1 MYVTNA
7 SKISLV
13 CSLLTGKALEW
24 VTAVWREDGTA
35 FPSFGTFLQRF
46 REIFEHPEGG
56 MRADDRLLELSQ
68 GRNTA
73 AEYALTFRTLAAQT
87 DWVESTLKLLFR
99 KGLSLELQ
107 SELACRD
114 EGRSLNQFIELTIQI
129 DNLIRSRR
137 PLRTVPTSTQYPVT
151 LSQTEPMQL
160 GYTHLTPEE
169 RERRIRQHL
178 CLYCGQPG
186 HLRAFCPTRP
196 PPRNPSSVSPCVQ
209 AHHSSSCIKVPI
221 VLSLEGNHI
230 STSALLD
237 SGAAGNFM
245 SHEFAQQQ
253 QLPLISCNSQLAVEA
268 LDGRPLGDG
277 RVLHTTVDLQLQ
289 TGTLH
294 TEVIR
299 FYVITSPHNP
309 VILGLPWLRQHNPLI
324 SWREGRIIKWD

>member
-1 MYVTNA
+1 MPVPGLRFALSLLLCLLAIDPVCTTKIVIKLQMDPHSPGASLQKTSPTHDPAALVQMSTEISTQANQLAIHQQQLTHLTTVTEELVRTLQRLQVSLTNPAPPQPNASVGASPPPSLTVNPRLALPDKFDGNPTKSKGFLLQCSLFIDQQPAMYVTDA

-56 MRADDRLLELSQ
+56 MRADDRLLALSQ

-137 PLRTVPTSTQYPVT
+137 PLR
-151 LSQTEPMQL
+151 
-160 GYTHLTPEE
+160 
-169 RERRIRQHL
+169 
-178 CLYCGQPG
+178 
-186 HLRAFCPTRP
+186 
-196 PPRNPSSVSPCVQ
+196 
-209 AHHSSSCIKVPI
+209 
-221 VLSLEGNHI
+221 
-230 STSALLD
+230 
-237 SGAAGNFM
+237 
-245 SHEFAQQQ
+245 
-253 QLPLISCNSQLAVEA
+253 
-268 LDGRPLGDG
+268 
-277 RVLHTTVDLQLQ
+277 
-289 TGTLH
+289 
-294 TEVIR
+294 
-299 FYVITSPHNP
+299 
-309 VILGLPWLRQHNPLI
+309 
-324 SWREGRIIKWD
+324 